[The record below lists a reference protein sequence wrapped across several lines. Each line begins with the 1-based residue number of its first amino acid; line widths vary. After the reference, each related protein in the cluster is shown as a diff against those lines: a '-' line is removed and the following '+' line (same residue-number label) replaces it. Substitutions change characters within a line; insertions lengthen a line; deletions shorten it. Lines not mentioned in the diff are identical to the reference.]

1 MQLAIQIRPAA
12 TVAEVSEAVVLLRP
26 PNFLVKFL
34 AANWYACALSALVV
48 VFDVIALTLGKPAYI
63 GISIAVLALVAAALL
78 YSWLRW
84 SSSTSSA
91 LRSATERMHDISL
104 DPDGIHMV
112 AITGAVNQIPW
123 STYDSWLEGKSI
135 FILKGKDGA
144 VILPVDDSN
153 RDMLRVLL
161 ETRLP

>member
-12 TVAEVSEAVVLLRP
+12 TAAEVSEAVALLRP
-26 PNFLVKFL
+26 PDFWVQFLT
-34 AANWYACALSALVV
+34 ANWYACALAALVIV
-48 VFDVIALTLGKPAYI
+48 YDVGALALGRPAYM
-63 GISIAVLALVAAALL
+63 GISLAVLVLVAAVLL

-91 LRSATERMHDISL
+91 LRGATERMQDISL

-112 AITGAVNQIPW
+112 ATTGAVNQIPW
-123 STYDSWLEGKSI
+123 STYDSWLEGRSI

-161 ETRLP
+161 ETRLH